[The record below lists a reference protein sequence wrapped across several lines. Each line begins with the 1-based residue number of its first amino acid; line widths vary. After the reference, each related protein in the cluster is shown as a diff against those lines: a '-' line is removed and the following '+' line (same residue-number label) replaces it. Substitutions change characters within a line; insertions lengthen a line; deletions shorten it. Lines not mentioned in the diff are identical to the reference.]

1 MTWRAKATILLLL
14 KDTKLAVVTSRA
26 ETSKLGIACLSGGWF
41 PGVPVAQGA
50 FVCSL
55 LVTGFVFGQSEFARD
70 LVSGEFCL
78 IVMAFSD

>member
-1 MTWRAKATILLLL
+1 M
-14 KDTKLAVVTSRA
+14 
-26 ETSKLGIACLSGGWF
+26 
-41 PGVPVAQGA
+41 PVAQGA

-55 LVTGFVFGQSEFARD
+55 LVTGFVFGQSESARD

>member
-1 MTWRAKATILLLL
+1 M
-14 KDTKLAVVTSRA
+14 
-26 ETSKLGIACLSGGWF
+26 
-41 PGVPVAQGA
+41 PVAQGA

-55 LVTGFVFGQSEFARD
+55 LVTAGFVFGQSEFARD